1 MVHSFSAFFEEK
13 RILRRKPKRTGL
25 PRAGPHTTRN
35 FPCAAQREVEK
46 EERESGR
53 GHTLFQ

>member
-46 EERESGR
+46 EDGSRDVD
-53 GHTLFQ
+53 TPF

>member
-25 PRAGPHTTRN
+25 PDHTRQETSHVR
-35 FPCAAQREVEK
+35 
-46 EERESGR
+46 R
-53 GHTLFQ
+53 GAKWN